1 MTSRNARSAASLYEL
16 DRAAWALGV
25 LPLSHSYGL
34 TVMNAGNILGTR
46 AVLLRWFNPEGVLE
60 AIARFRVQSMSAVPT
75 MLVYLLHYPDAE
87 RFDTSSMRLWGSGA
101 APLPLEIVEPF
112 EKRFGGRIL
121 EGYGLTEASP
131 VVSAHRLSGVRK
143 LGSVGPPIPGVE
155 VRIHDDDD
163 RALPAGE
170 LVAVLGP
177 SGSGKSTILRMICG
191 LETPDEGEIYLT
203 GENATSLS
211 IQKRGVGFVFQH
223 YALFKHMTV
232 WQNIAFGLEVQK
244 FPKKE
249 IQGRVEELLHL
260 VQLQGYADHL
270 PAQLSGGQRQRV
282 ALARALA
289 PKPKV
294 LLLDEPFGALDAKVR
309 EELRNW
315 IRRLHDE
322 FHVTSL
328 FVTHDQNE
336 ALEISDKIVVV
347 NQGRVEQIGTSQE
360 IYENPQSS
368 FVAGFI
374 GPVNVLRGKVEAGKA
389 KVGEFEFLNQ
399 IIESVFF

>member
-1 MTSRNARSAASLYEL
+1 MGISVVN
-16 DRAAWALGV
+16 
-25 LPLSHSYGL
+25 L
-34 TVMNAGNILGTR
+34 T
-46 AVLLRWFNPEGVLE
+46 
-60 AIARFRVQSMSAVPT
+60 
-75 MLVYLLHYPDAE
+75 
-87 RFDTSSMRLWGSGA
+87 
-101 APLPLEIVEPF
+101 
-112 EKRFGGRIL
+112 KRFGDFTAVDR
-121 EGYGLTEASP
+121 
-131 VVSAHRLSGVRK
+131 VSFDVK
-143 LGSVGPPIPGVE
+143 E
-155 VRIHDDDD
+155 
-163 RALPAGE
+163 GE
-170 LVAVLGP
+170 LVALLGP

-191 LETPDEGEIYLT
+191 LEVPDEGEIYLT
-203 GENATSLS
+203 GENATRLP

-244 FPKKE
+244 FQKKE
-249 IQGRVEELLHL
+249 IKDRVEELLHL
-260 VQLQGYADHL
+260 VQLQGYSNHL
-270 PAQLSGGQRQRV
+270 PSQLSGGQRQRV

-347 NQGRVEQIGTSQE
+347 NQGRVEQIGTAQE

-374 GPVNVLRGKVEAGKA
+374 GPINVLRGKVEAGKA
-389 KVGEFEFLNQ
+389 KIGQFEFALDQNYLEGHTDAEALIRPSDVELDTAATGSFPKGQ
-399 IIESVFF
+399 VKRISFLGWGIKVDIVLMDGQMLTVHLTKDRFQELQLAEGRDVYIRPTAAKVFTRKAAAQDYSI